1 MKKII
6 FLIIWFF
13 YSIKNTIA
21 SQNAWIFEWSWV
33 TSTKLREWDISIDDI
48 PKMIRAII
56 NFWMWIAWTIAIIFI
71 IFWAYQILFWSI
83 ENDKTKWKN
92 TIIMA
97 IWWFVIASLAWFI
110 IRLII
115 DNFWS

>member
-6 FLIIWFF
+6 FLIIWFYF
-13 YSIKNTIA
+13 SIKNTFA
-21 SQNAWIFEWSWV
+21 NNRSWIFEGSWV
-33 TSTKLREWDISIDDI
+33 TWSDLREWNISIDDI
-48 PKMIRAII
+48 PNMIRAVI
-56 NFWMWIAWTIAIIFI
+56 NFWLWIAWTIAIIFI

-97 IWWFVIASLAWFI
+97 IWWFIIASLAWFI

-115 DNFWS
+115 DNFWA